1 MKGIEMVEIHRKEIV
16 INTDEGDIR
25 LSFSPT
31 QPRGYRELIKAVT
44 GFDEMRKE
52 AVQLSK
58 GNKALAGA
66 FVIDGEMKTLEEIK
80 EALKTALLPAE
91 WEKIA
96 GIVDYIDI
104 RGMLEIATAILNAY
118 TSYYNSRLTDGMEA

>member
-1 MKGIEMVEIHRKEIV
+1 M
-16 INTDEGDIR
+16 
-25 LSFSPT
+25 
-31 QPRGYRELIKAVT
+31 
-44 GFDEMRKE
+44 
-52 AVQLSK
+52 
-58 GNKALAGA
+58 
-66 FVIDGEMKTLEEIK
+66 
-80 EALKTALLPAE
+80 PAE